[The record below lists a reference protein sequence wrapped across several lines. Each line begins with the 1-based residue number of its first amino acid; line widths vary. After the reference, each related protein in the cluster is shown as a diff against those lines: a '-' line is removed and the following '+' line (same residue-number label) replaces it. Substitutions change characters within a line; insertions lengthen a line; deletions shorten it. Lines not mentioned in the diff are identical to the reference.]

1 MISLSLLNSR
11 GRKEIIAKGILK
23 EIITRSSFMLDIGLY
38 YLTLDRRSDTLS
50 GGEVQRIQ
58 LATQVGTG
66 LIGACYVLDEPTI
79 GLHQRDNKRL
89 IDTLKKLKDSGNTVI
104 VVEHDEETI
113 RNADYVIDLGPGA
126 GEHGGR
132 SSGKWLRSGD
142 NLQ

>member
-1 MISLSLLNSR
+1 
-11 GRKEIIAKGILK
+11 
-23 EIITRSSFMLDIGLY
+23 MLDIGLY

-79 GLHQRDNKRL
+79 GLHQRDNKKL

-113 RNADYVIDLGPGA
+113 RSADYVIDMGPGCRRA
-126 GEHGGR
+126 WRE
-132 SSGKWLRSGD
+132 W
-142 NLQ
+142 